1 MRLFPAKDYADA
13 TAIGHQ
19 LVACL
24 REEPADLAPRL
35 AALTP
40 SAAEA
45 LVTQAS
51 AHSVALLLRRGL
63 LQQGLFAALP
73 EPARARLD
81 AIYVDSTAQAMARYR
96 ELDRLADRFAAAA
109 IPFIALKGIYLAKAV
124 YAEPALRPMADM
136 DLLFRVED
144 LEQAQ
149 AVLFALGYSRAQPD
163 RPVADYTAVG
173 VHLPAFHHG
182 ALLSVEAH
190 LRLES
195 ADAPF
200 AIDLDGLWQRARPWS
215 VNGQSLLALSPED
228 LLLHLC
234 LHGMYHHRFRIGLI
248 ALVDLREV
256 IRREPLDWERFVAQ
270 ARAWRAE
277 TPAYLGLALASR
289 LVGAAVPAPVL
300 AALAPA
306 ADGEEALRLAAQ
318 TLLTA
323 RSEDRRVDPLSA
335 ARHQQPVFHYQRRM
349 TALRALPD
357 TSARLR
363 FLFSRLFPSRAS
375 LEFQYP
381 RWADSRWI
389 RLLYLVH
396 WAVLSGRVLR
406 ATRLAGWRQGAVMR
420 RLDRRWF
427 S

>member
-1 MRLFPAKDYADA
+1 MRLFPTKDHADA
-13 TAIGHQ
+13 TAIGRQ

-24 REEPADLAPRL
+24 RDEPANLAPRL

-40 SAAEA
+40 SAADA
-45 LVTQAS
+45 LVTQAN
-51 AHSVALLLRRGL
+51 AHSVAPLLRRGL

-81 AIYVDSTAQAMARYR
+81 AIDVDSTARAMARYR
-96 ELDRLADRFAAAA
+96 ELDRLSDRFAAAA

-124 YAEPALRPMADM
+124 YAEPGLRPMADM

-149 AVLFALGYSRAQPD
+149 AVLVALGYSRAEPD

-173 VHLPAFHHG
+173 HQLPAFNQG
-182 ALLSVEAH
+182 ALLRVEVH
-190 LRLES
+190 LRLER
-195 ADAPF
+195 ANAPF
-200 AIDLDGLWQRARPWS
+200 AIDLDGLWQRARSWS
-215 VNGQSLLALSPED
+215 VNGRTLLALSTED

-234 LHGMYHHRFRIGLI
+234 LHAMYHHRFRIGLI

-256 IRREPLDWERFVAQ
+256 IRREPLDWDRFVAQ

-277 TPAYLGLALASR
+277 IPAYLGLALASG

-306 ADGEEALRLAAQ
+306 ADGEEALRLAAR
-318 TLLTA
+318 TLLAA
-323 RSEDRRVDPLSA
+323 RSEDRRADPL
-335 ARHQQPVFHYQRRM
+335 RDKFFYPRRM
-349 TALRALPD
+349 AALRALPG
-357 TSARLR
+357 TAARIG
-363 FLFSRLFPSRAS
+363 FLLTRVFPTRAS
-375 LEFQYP
+375 LELRYP
-381 RWADSRWI
+381 DWACSRWN

-396 WAVLSGRVLR
+396 WAKLGARMLR
-406 ATRLAGWRQGAVMR
+406 ATRLGEWRQNAVMR
-420 RLDRRWF
+420 KLDRRWF